1 MRVISPAKVDNAKVL
16 DLIAENYPDIKK
28 YVPSIRNANF
38 RYLRQRGNPGS
49 LQSINL
55 PKEAKDNLEMVYGTE
70 AKKNNLSWIAT
81 YRKAKNFSH
90 CPLCGNDGPTQLE
103 HYLPQAHYAEH
114 TIFSWNLIPT
124 CGMCNLKRGKHANAP
139 GEPLPLIHPYFDSE
153 IINRGV
159 LSVEFV
165 LPYEAIGFVP
175 KICEPEGM
183 PLTPELLNRLKR
195 QIARCIDNER
205 FETSLNSKWNIWR
218 GKVGKFK
225 NAQELKADL
234 TRDLRATVGPTG
246 ANSWES
252 AFLRG
257 LLADTNAMHWLY
269 KNPIEL

>member
-1 MRVISPAKVDNAKVL
+1 MRVISPQKVDNAKVL
-16 DLIAENYPDIKK
+16 DLISENHLEIKK
-28 YVPSIRNANF
+28 YIPSIRSANF

-55 PKEAKDNLEMVYGTE
+55 PKDAKEILEGLYGNE
-70 AKKNNLSWIAT
+70 AKKNNLHWINE

-124 CGMCNLKRGKHANAP
+124 CGMCNQKRGKHANAP

-159 LSVEFV
+159 LSVEFI
-165 LPYEAIGFVP
+165 LPYEAIGFLP
-175 KICEPEGM
+175 KICEPENM
-183 PLTPELLNRLKR
+183 PLCSDLLKRLER
-195 QIARCIDNER
+195 QIARCINNDR
-205 FETSLNSKWNIWR
+205 FETSLTSKWNIWR
-218 GKVGKFK
+218 SKVNKFK
-225 NAQELKADL
+225 NVQELKADL
-234 TRDLRATVGPTG
+234 EIDLRATIGPTG
-246 ANSWES
+246 ANSWDS

-257 LLADTNAMHWLY
+257 LLADTNAMQWLY
-269 KNPIEL
+269 KNPVAL